1 MSNASPRRLPFALVL
16 FVVAGCLHPVR
27 EEADQRVC
35 ELAGHPLDL
44 AELAVAPAPKPAA
57 QAAGAR
63 PANQDPDCEPGGKLP
78 ETLLKIPPELPGA
91 DAPPIQLP
99 SFDPKCRPQL
109 RRAVEQL
116 FPPLPPLS
124 PDPPTVPGPD
134 GHPLTLADLQR
145 LAMSNNPAIR
155 QAAAD
160 VVSAQGAAIQ
170 AGVYPNP
177 TFGYQGDTMG
187 TAGGAGY
194 QGIVLEQTI
203 KTAGKLKLAQAA
215 AELDVRNAELALRKA
230 QYDVAGQVRAGYF
243 AVLVARENVKA
254 SRALVR
260 FAEAIYAPL
269 VANLKEGQV
278 AAYEPMQFRVLAV
291 QARAALVQALNRY
304 TSAWK
309 QLAAAT
315 GLPAL
320 PPTDLAGRADL
331 ALPVFDY
338 DKTLAHVLAEHTDVH
353 TAENTIQKARYYL
366 RLAQVTPVPD
376 VDVQVIVQK
385 DNTGPPFEI
394 SPSLHVTVPVP
405 VWDQNHGG
413 IQQAQANLLHAVE
426 EPHRVRT
433 ELTTRLTD
441 AFERYQNNHIILG
454 YYRDQILPDQVR
466 VFRSVYLRYRT
477 EGTLNFIDISTAQQ
491 NLATSITTYL
501 TTLGSLWQSVS
512 DVATLLQ
519 TDDIFQWVQEGCPA
533 KASPLE
539 QLLELPCSHPCSPLQ
554 DPGLKG
560 ANAFWPLATAPAPQ
574 VRRMPPTLKLE
585 TDPLPTPRPVEPA
598 IPPGDGR

>member
-1 MSNASPRRLPFALVL
+1 MSTASPKRLPLALLL
-16 FVVAGCLHPVR
+16 FLAAGCLHPVR
-27 EEADQRVC
+27 EETDQRVC
-35 ELAGHPLDL
+35 ELAAHPLDL
-44 AELAVAPAPKPAA
+44 GAAAAAPSPVPAPPAKRPSP
-57 QAAGAR
+57 AG
-63 PANQDPDCEPGGKLP
+63 QDPDCEPGGKLP

-116 FPPLPPLS
+116 FPPLPPLG

-160 VVSAQGAAIQ
+160 VVSAQGAAVQ

-177 TFGYQGDTMG
+177 TVGYQGDTMG

-194 QGIVLEQTI
+194 QGFVFDQTI

-215 AELDVRNAELALRKA
+215 AEMDVRNAELALRKA
-230 QYDVAGQVRAGYF
+230 QYEVAGQVRAGFF

-260 FAEAIYAPL
+260 FAEAVYAPL

-331 ALPVFDY
+331 VVPVFDY
-338 DKTLAHVLAEHTDVH
+338 DKALAHVLAEHTDVH
-353 TAENTIQKARYYL
+353 TAENAIQKARYNL
-366 RLAQVTPVPD
+366 RLAQVTPIPD

-385 DNTGPPFEI
+385 DNTGPPFEV
-394 SPSLHVTVPVP
+394 SPSLHFTMPVP

-413 IQQAQANLLHAVE
+413 IKQAQANLLHAVE

-433 ELTTRLTD
+433 DLTTRLAE
-441 AFERYQNNHIILG
+441 AFERYQNHRTILE

-491 NLATSITTYL
+491 SLATSIITYL
-501 TTLGSLWQSVS
+501 TTLGSLWQAVS
-512 DVATLLQ
+512 DMATLLQ
-519 TDDIFQWVQEGCPA
+519 TDDVFQWVQEGCPA
-533 KASPLE
+533 TASSLE

-554 DPGLKG
+554 EPGLKG
-560 ANAFWPLATAPAPQ
+560 ANGSWPTATTTPRVQ
-574 VRRMPPTLKLE
+574 PTLTLE
-585 TDPLPTPRPVEPA
+585 KEQLPQPRRVEPA
-598 IPPGDGR
+598 IPPGGGR